1 MPPKHQQFSDHYYGK
16 IPAKIEEAL
25 RAAEKELLEIGV
37 PCKTRH
43 KEVAP
48 NQFEFCPLYEDT
60 GKAIDHNMMLMEVL
74 KEAFQERGL
83 EVLLHEKPFANMNGS
98 GKHCN
103 WSLNYIDENGD
114 VQNLFKIPKRKEDVL
129 LFRLFVLIQL
139 KAILNHSKLYLAT
152 VGVPGNELRLGGH
165 EAPPRII
172 SAFLGST
179 VSEVLD
185 NEDVHKRLNLKD

>member
-1 MPPKHQQFSDHYYGK
+1 M
-16 IPAKIEEAL
+16 
-25 RAAEKELLEIGV
+25 EIGV

-114 VQNLFKIPKRKEDVL
+114 VQNLFKIPKRKEDIL

-139 KAILNHSKLYLAT
+139 KAILNHSKLYLTT

-185 NEDVHKRLNLKD
+185 NEEVHKRLNLKD